1 MIVSLILLALLI
13 LCSGFFSGSE
23 TALFSLSQVKLSQY
37 KQSGDRRE
45 KLIARLLGRPQKL
58 LITIILGNLVVNILA
73 SSVSASLFRAL
84 EVSGAETLSVLAMML
99 LLITFGEIT
108 PKTIAIE
115 RSEPLSKLV
124 TPAIHLF
131 SKLIMPL
138 QAAVLT
144 VSNLFIR
151 GAARTPTGDEALTD
165 AEFKTAVKMGLTEGV
180 LDERERD
187 MIHGVLDIDNK
198 QVREIMKPSV
208 EIFALPVETP
218 FKEVCQAIQST
229 EYTRIPM
236 YEGDLDHV
244 VGILY
249 AKDLLYTGSEK
260 LDRAGLR
267 RILRSVFFV
276 PETMSIGKLM
286 GEFKNRKLH
295 LALAVDEYGSISGL
309 ITLEDLLE
317 MIVGDIDSK
326 RFETRHYHFLG
337 HDRMRISSRLS
348 LDKFN
353 EIFSSSLDDELS
365 VTVGG
370 FVMHRLG
377 RIPAAGEIF
386 EHENIKFEITRAH
399 KHRIDEMVV
408 SRTRQGQ
415 KKLSAEELK

>member
-1 MIVSLILLALLI
+1 MVADLILLVLLI

-37 KQSGDRRE
+37 KQSDDRRE

-73 SSVSASLFRAL
+73 SSVSVSLFRAL
-84 EVSGAETLSVLAMML
+84 EVSGAETISALAMML
-99 LLITFGEIT
+99 LIITFGEIT

-115 RSEPLSKLV
+115 RSGPLSKLV

-131 SKLIMPL
+131 SKVIMPL
-138 QAAVLT
+138 QAAVLAI
-144 VSNLFIR
+144 SNLFIR
-151 GAARTPTGDEALTD
+151 GSAHTPTGDEALTD
-165 AEFKTAVKMGLTEGV
+165 AEFRTAVKMGLTEGV

-187 MIHGVLDIDNK
+187 MIHGVLDIDSK

-218 FKEVCQAIQST
+218 FEEVCRAIQST

-236 YEGDLDHV
+236 YDGDIDHV
-244 VGILY
+244 AGILY
-249 AKDLLYTGSEK
+249 AKDLLYTGSEE
-260 LDRAGLR
+260 LDKTGLR
-267 RILRSVFFV
+267 RILRRVFYV

-286 GEFKNRKLH
+286 DEFKKRKMH
-295 LALAVDEYGSISGL
+295 LALAVDEYGSIGGL

-326 RFETRHYHFLG
+326 RFETRHYHFLA

-353 EIFSSSLDDELS
+353 EIFSTSLEDELS

-370 FVMHRLG
+370 FLTHRLG
-377 RIPAAGEIF
+377 RIPVAGEIF
-386 EHENIKFEITRAH
+386 EHDKIRFEVTRAH
-399 KHRIDEMVV
+399 KHRIDELVV
-408 SRTRQGQ
+408 STIKQGQ
-415 KKLSAEELK
+415 KTLSKEELK